1 MQKQLTLFDVPASI
15 KPGDRVKL
23 RRKSKNAPLLE
34 EARGSDNTVQLR
46 LK

>member
-23 RRKSKNAPLLE
+23 RRKRKNAPYWKKGE
-34 EARGSDNTVQLR
+34 VVTIPFS
-46 LK
+46 

>member
-23 RRKSKNAPLLE
+23 RRKSKKAPYWKKGE
-34 EARGSDNTVQLR
+34 VVTIRFS
-46 LK
+46 